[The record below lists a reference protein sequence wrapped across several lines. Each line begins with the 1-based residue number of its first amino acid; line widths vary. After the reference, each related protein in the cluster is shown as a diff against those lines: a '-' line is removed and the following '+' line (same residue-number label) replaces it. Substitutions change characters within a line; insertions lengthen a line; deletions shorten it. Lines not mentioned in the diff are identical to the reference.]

1 MKESKG
7 KVTSPSQI
15 TNTTSL
21 TSHITIACVDPVP
34 PLSIDALVDKTHLIL
49 KSCLKLLQVWQT
61 KEIENQIW
69 PNLLQPR
76 YNVQHIQ
83 NYGKFSNITR

>member
-7 KVTSPSQI
+7 KVTLPSQI
-15 TNTTSL
+15 TNTKCL

-34 PLSIDALVDKTHLIL
+34 SLPIDALVDKTRLIL

-61 KEIENQIW
+61 KEIQNQIW
-69 PNLLQPR
+69 PNSL
-76 YNVQHIQ
+76 
-83 NYGKFSNITR
+83 